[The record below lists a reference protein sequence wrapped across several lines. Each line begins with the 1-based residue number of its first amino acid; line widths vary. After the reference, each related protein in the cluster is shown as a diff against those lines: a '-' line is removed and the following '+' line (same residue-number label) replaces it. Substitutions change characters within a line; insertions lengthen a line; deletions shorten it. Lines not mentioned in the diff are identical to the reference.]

1 MKRGIKLTAL
11 ATLVALALTGFT
23 TGRGHGGRGG
33 HKSSGSGGGGCSS
46 SSQNHGGSSNSN
58 SSTSGGSSA
67 HDDDYDNGYDDSY
80 GSSGTSGSSGR
91 TPRYRSTPS
100 SSASGGSASLRDATV
115 KLVKCASPS
124 APYATVE
131 VSNPNR
137 STESFLVSVDF
148 MDAKGIRVTD
158 KVDDVKVKGKGRTT
172 ARLKVDGEGLVGEI
186 DRCVVDPTGSVER

>member
-46 SSQNHGGSSNSN
+46 SSQNHGGSSNANSN
-58 SSTSGGSSA
+58 SSSSGGSSR
-67 HDDDYDNGYDDSY
+67 YDDSDSY
-80 GSSGTSGSSGR
+80 GNSGSSGTSGSSGR
-91 TPRYRSTPS
+91 TPRHRSTPS
-100 SSASGGSASLRDATV
+100 SSASGGGSSLRDATV
-115 KLVKCASPS
+115 KLVKCASVS

-137 STESFLVSVDF
+137 STQTFQISVDF
-148 MDAKGIRVTD
+148 QDADGIRVTSD
-158 KVDDVKVKGKGRTT
+158 VDQVKVKGKGTAR

-186 DRCVVDPTGSVER
+186 DRCDVDPVGYVKR